1 MVRSRQ
7 GGFAPRREQVRG
19 RRLGRWWRRSAAG
32 AAFAIVWVLAA
43 PDGRRGETIS
53 WGVAAAH
60 AQPASVKAE
69 ARAKLQRGAQ
79 LVQEGEF
86 AQALTQF
93 KDAYDLVP
101 SPKIFFNFGIAY
113 AGLGRYS
120 EALESFERFTA
131 EAKDASPANLSEARQ
146 QIESLSGKVEKVTVT
161 SDRDGAAVSIDG
173 RSYGLTPLAHPI
185 YVDPGSHQLVVQDQD
200 RPLIENFT
208 AFAGKEGSLV
218 MRFNAPEAA
227 GAAAGAAEP
236 PQAADLTT
244 GSPPETS
251 GADKEVNS
259 EDRRKLH
266 RRLRLASLIGAGVGV
281 ACGVTGFILRNVAT
295 EKLDAISSDSAV
307 RTYNPSNGNYGT
319 FDSAGVGLIV
329 GGAALVGASAITYL
343 LNRDHTPVEKAV
355 SVALSAGPA
364 GRFGLLLSGSY

>member
-7 GGFAPRREQVRG
+7 GGFAPRREQPRG
-19 RRLGRWWRRSAAG
+19 RRPGRWWRRSAAG
-32 AAFAIVWVLAA
+32 AVFAIVWALAA
-43 PDGRRGETIS
+43 PGGRRGETIS

-60 AQPASVKAE
+60 AQPASVKTE

-79 LVQEGEF
+79 LLQEGEF

-113 AGLGRYS
+113 AGLARYS

-131 EAKDASPANLSEARQ
+131 EAKEASPENLSEARQ
-146 QIESLSGKVEKVTVT
+146 QIETLSGKVEKVTVT

-218 MRFNAPEAA
+218 MRFNAPEETGAGAA
-227 GAAAGAAEP
+227 GAGAAH
-236 PQAADLTT
+236 AADLTT
-244 GSPPETS
+244 GAPPESS

-266 RRLRLASLIGAGVGV
+266 RRLRLASMIGAGVGV
-281 ACGVTGFILRNVAT
+281 ACGVTGFILRNVAS
-295 EKLDAISSDSAV
+295 EKLDAISSDAV
-307 RTYNPSNGNYGT
+307 ARDYNPSNGNYGT
-319 FDSAGVGLIV
+319 FDGAGVGLIV

-343 LNRDHTPVEKAV
+343 LNRDHAPVEKTV
-355 SVALSAGPA
+355 SVALSAGPT